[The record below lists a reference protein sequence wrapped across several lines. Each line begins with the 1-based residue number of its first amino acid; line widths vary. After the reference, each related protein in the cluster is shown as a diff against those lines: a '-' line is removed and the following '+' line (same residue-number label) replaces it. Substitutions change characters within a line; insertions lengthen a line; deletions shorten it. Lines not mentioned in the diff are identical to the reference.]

1 MIYYSKFL
9 RRFIRGNFPDGAPEN
24 SMKKIS
30 AIALSALFALFP
42 LSACGEDDGLTKLT
56 INEVTHSVF
65 YAPLYL
71 ADALGYYE
79 EEGIETELVNGGGA
93 DNVMAAVLSGDADIG
108 FCGPEAALYVAIGG
122 SNDIPS
128 VFGQLTQR
136 DGSFLV
142 SRVDEPDFRWTD
154 LKGKE
159 ILAGRK
165 GGVPAMTFE
174 YILGQNGLTAGTDVT
189 LNFDV
194 QFNLMTSAFE
204 AGTADY
210 CTMFEPV
217 ASEYQAA
224 GKGYVVA
231 SVGEASGEV
240 PYTCFMAK
248 DSWLSD
254 NGDTALGFLR
264 AVMKALKYLNETPSE
279 TAAPYLLPY
288 FESTS
293 VQSLATSIESYR
305 GIDAWKTDLM
315 MTEEGFTRLQ
325 DIIEGAGELER
336 RVEFEE
342 LIDNSYA
349 ERAYKDVYN

>member
-1 MIYYSKFL
+1 
-9 RRFIRGNFPDGAPEN
+9 
-24 SMKKIS
+24 MKKIS
-30 AIALSALFALFP
+30 AIALSACFLLLP
-42 LSACGEDDGLTKLT
+42 LSACGEDDGGLTKLE
-56 INEVTHSVF
+56 INEVTHSIF

-71 ADALGYYE
+71 ADALGYFE
-79 EEGIETELVNGGGA
+79 EENLKIELTNGGGA
-93 DNVMAAVLSGDADIG
+93 DKVMSAVLSSDV
-108 FCGPEAALYVAIGG
+108 PT
-122 SNDIPS
+122 
-128 VFGQLTQR
+128 VFGQLTKR

-142 SRVDEPDFRWTD
+142 SRVDEPDFEWTD

-174 YILGQNGLTAGTDVT
+174 YVLNQNGLHDGTDVT

-194 QFNLMTSAFE
+194 AFDLMTSAFE

-217 ASEYQAA
+217 ASEYEAA

-248 DSWLSD
+248 SSWIEKHETEVD
-254 NGDTALGFLR
+254 GFLR
-264 AVMKALKYLNETPSE
+264 AVTKAVKYIIETPSE

-288 FESTS
+288 FESTPVES
-293 VQSLATSIESYR
+293 IAVSLDSYR
-305 GIDAWKTDLM
+305 EIDAWMTNLA
-315 MTEEGFTRLQ
+315 MTEDSFTRLQ
-325 DIIEGAGELER
+325 DIIDNAGELDH
-336 RVEFEE
+336 RVDFSD
-342 LIDNSYA
+342 LVDTSYA
-349 ERAYKDVYN
+349 NEAYKDVYN

>member
-1 MIYYSKFL
+1 
-9 RRFIRGNFPDGAPEN
+9 
-24 SMKKIS
+24 MKKIS
-30 AIALSALFALFP
+30 AIALSACFALLPF
-42 LSACGEDDGLTKLT
+42 SSCGKKDDGITKIKL
-56 INEVTHSVF
+56 NEVTHSIF

-71 ADALGYYE
+71 ADALGYFKDE
-79 EEGIETELVNGGGA
+79 NLEIELTNGGGA
-93 DNVMAAVLSGDADIG
+93 DNVMAAVLSGDSDIG
-108 FCGPEAALYVAIGG
+108 FCGPEAALYVLIGG
-122 SNDIPS
+122 SNDVPT
-128 VFGQLTQR
+128 VFGQLTQC

-142 SRVDEPDFRWTD
+142 SRVDEPDFKWTD

-174 YILGQNGLTAGTDVT
+174 YVLNQNGLTDGTDVT

-217 ASEYQAA
+217 ASEYEAA

-248 DSWLSD
+248 NSWINKHETEVD
-254 NGDTALGFLR
+254 GFLR
-264 AVMKALKYLNETPSE
+264 AITKAVKYLGETPAAA
-279 TAAPYLLPY
+279 AAPYLTSY

-293 VQSLATSIESYR
+293 ASSIATSIESYKA
-305 GIDAWKTDLM
+305 INAWPTTLAMK
-315 MTEEGFTRLQ
+315 ESSFTRLQ
-325 DIIEGAGELER
+325 DIIDNAGELER
-336 RVEFEE
+336 RVVFGD
-342 LIDNSYA
+342 LINTSFADK
-349 ERAYKDVYN
+349 AYKDVYN